1 MKFLSKYTI
10 LIVMFYSNIITSQ
23 SKYYKFEIADGTN
36 NLFTMNQFNN
46 LVLNGYRIGFGQI
59 NYEKLTKKEKLITNS
74 SQLLISVLLALPLTH
89 EEGHRSVLTNLNIGS
104 ISTPYIDSKGV
115 AKVIGVTDVVLKDL
129 RDTKLPN
136 YIRLHNAGLE
146 SDFDYLKKSDALF
159 NFKEE
164 EYNVLYNDY
173 FIRKLSVSMYYLTT
187 LIHNKTG
194 IKESDTPELKKDIVG
209 HDIFGMIRHL
219 HRPDMEFKRYTEWD
233 DLTTQ
238 EKKYGKRIGLMSLFN
253 YANPNLWRKSSYKL
267 SENIDFNFSL
277 NYCLAPFGDFIE
289 QNAYLNIKKKWK
301 INPYL
306 RQYFNKNNTFWASG
320 IHLHNFVLNKNFL
333 LNSSIEAWEQP
344 KDQSFT
350 TSDSNLG
357 MGVKAEI
364 AYSLLEVK
372 KSNIFFNLGLNYK
385 TKGFI
390 PAAPSLDKDFRISF
404 GLIIATSK

>member
-1 MKFLSKYTI
+1 MKKAGIIFLVFI
-10 LIVMFYSNIITSQ
+10 NISFSQ
-23 SKYYKFEIADGTN
+23 TKYYRFDISEGTN
-36 NLFTMNQFNN
+36 SLFTMNQFNN

-59 NYEKLTKKEKLITNS
+59 DYEKLTKKEKIIINS
-74 SQLLISVLLALPLTH
+74 SQLLISGLLALPLTH
-89 EEGHRSVLTNLNIGS
+89 EEGHRSVLTNLDIGS
-104 ISTPYIDSKGV
+104 ISAPYIDLKGV
-115 AKVIGVTDVVLKDL
+115 AKVIGVTDLILKDL
-129 RDTKLPN
+129 RDTNLPN

-164 EYNVLYNDY
+164 ESNVLYNDY
-173 FIRKLSVSMYYLTT
+173 FIRKLSISTYYLAT

-233 DLTTQ
+233 DLTSE

-253 YANPNLWRKSSYKL
+253 YANPNLWRKSNYKL

-277 NYCLAPFGDFIE
+277 NYSLAPFGDFIE

-301 INPYL
+301 INPYI
-306 RQYFNKNNTFWASG
+306 RQYFNKKNTFWASG

-333 LNSSIEAWEQP
+333 VNSSIEAWEQP

-350 TSDSNLG
+350 TSDSDFG
-357 MGVKAEI
+357 IGIKAEI

-372 KSNIFFNLGLNYK
+372 KSNIFFNIGTSYK

-390 PAAPSLDKDFRISF
+390 PASPSLDKDFRANF

>member
-1 MKFLSKYTI
+1 MKKTFVLFLGFI
-10 LIVMFYSNIITSQ
+10 NIGFSQ
-23 SKYYKFEIADGTN
+23 IKYYRIDIADGTN
-36 NLFTMNQFNN
+36 TLFTMNQFNS

-59 NYEKLTKKEKLITNS
+59 DYKKITKKEKSIISS
-74 SQLLISVLLALPLTH
+74 SQMLISGLLTLPFTH
-89 EEGHRSVLTNLNIGS
+89 EEGHRSVLTEEQIGS
-104 ISTPYIDSKGV
+104 LSSPFINSKGV
-115 AKVIGVTDVVLKDL
+115 AQVTGVTDAVLQNL

-173 FIRKLSVSMYYLTT
+173 FVRKLSVSMYYLTT

-238 EKKYGKRIGLMSLFN
+238 EKNYGRRIGLMSLFN
-253 YANPNLWRKSSYKL
+253 YVNPNLWRKSNYKL

-289 QNAYLNIKKKWK
+289 QNAYLNINKRWK
-301 INPYL
+301 INPFI

-320 IHLHNFVLNKNFL
+320 IQLHNFVLNKKIL
-333 LNSSIEAWEQP
+333 INSSIEAWQQP
-344 KDQSFT
+344 KNQSFT
-350 TSDSNLG
+350 TSDSDFG
-357 MGVKAEI
+357 MGVKTEI
-364 AYSLLEVK
+364 AYNLLEAK
-372 KSNIFFNLGLNYK
+372 KSNVFFNLGLNYK

-390 PAAPSLDKDFRISF
+390 PASPSLDKDFRMNF
-404 GLIIATSK
+404 GLIITTFK

>member
-1 MKFLSKYTI
+1 MKKTLLIFLTF
-10 LIVMFYSNIITSQ
+10 LNIGFSQ
-23 SKYYKFEIADGTN
+23 TKYYCLDITDGSN
-36 NLFTMNQFNN
+36 SLFTINQFNN

-74 SQLLISVLLALPLTH
+74 SQLLISGLLALPLTH
-89 EEGHRSVLTNLNIGS
+89 EEGHRSVLTNLDIGS
-104 ISTPYIDSKGV
+104 ISAPIIDSKGV
-115 AKVIGVTDVVLKDL
+115 AKVVGVTDVVLKDL
-129 RDTKLPN
+129 RDTNFPN

-173 FIRKLSVSMYYLTT
+173 FIRKLSVSMYYLST

-238 EKKYGKRIGLMSLFN
+238 EKNYGKRIGLMSLFN

-289 QNAYLNIKKKWK
+289 QNAYLNINKKWK
-301 INPYL
+301 INPFI

-320 IHLHNFVLNKNFL
+320 INLHNFVINENFL
-333 LNSSIEAWEQP
+333 LNSSIEAWQQP
-344 KDQSFT
+344 KNQSFT
-350 TSDSNLG
+350 TSDSDFG
-357 MGVKAEI
+357 IGIKTEI
-364 AYSLLEVK
+364 AYNILEVK

-390 PAAPSLDKDFRISF
+390 PASPSLGKDFRVNF

>member
-1 MKFLSKYTI
+1 MKKTLLIFLGFITI
-10 LIVMFYSNIITSQ
+10 GFSQ
-23 SKYYKFEIADGTN
+23 TKYYRLDMADGKN
-36 NLFTMNQFNN
+36 SLFTINQFNN

-59 NYEKLTKKEKLITNS
+59 DYEKLTKKERLITNS
-74 SQLLISVLLALPLTH
+74 SQLLISGLLTLPLTH
-89 EEGHRSVLTNLNIGS
+89 EEGHRSVLTNLDIGS
-104 ISTPYIDSKGV
+104 ISSPYIDSKGV
-115 AKVIGVTDVVLKDL
+115 AKVIGVTDAVLKDL
-129 RDTKLPN
+129 RDIDFPN

-146 SDFDYLKKSDALF
+146 SDFDYLKKTDALF

-164 EYNVLYNDY
+164 DYNVLYNDY
-173 FIRKLSVSMYYLTT
+173 LIRKLSVSMYYLST

-238 EKKYGKRIGLMSLFN
+238 EKNYGRRIGLMSLFN
-253 YANPNLWRKSSYKL
+253 YANPNLWRKSNYKL

-289 QNAYLNIKKKWK
+289 QNAYLNIKKRWK
-301 INPYL
+301 INPFI

-320 IHLHNFVLNKNFL
+320 IHLHNFVINKNFL
-333 LNSSIEAWEQP
+333 VNSSIEVWQQP
-344 KDQSFT
+344 KNQSFT
-350 TSDSNLG
+350 SADSDFG
-357 MGVKAEI
+357 MGIKTEI
-364 AYSLLEVK
+364 AYSILEVK

-390 PAAPSLDKDFRISF
+390 PAAPSLDKDFRVNF
-404 GLIIATSK
+404 GFIIATSK

>member
-1 MKFLSKYTI
+1 MKKTLLIFLTF
-10 LIVMFYSNIITSQ
+10 LNIGFSQ
-23 SKYYKFEIADGTN
+23 TKYYRIDITDGTN
-36 NLFTMNQFNN
+36 SLFTMNQFNN

-74 SQLLISVLLALPLTH
+74 YQLLISGLLALPLTH
-89 EEGHRSVLTNLNIGS
+89 EEGHRSVLTNLDIGS
-104 ISTPYIDSKGV
+104 ISAPIIDSKGV

-129 RDTKLPN
+129 RDTNFPN

-159 NFKEE
+159 NFNEE
-164 EYNVLYNDY
+164 EYNILYSDY
-173 FIRKLSVSMYYLTT
+173 FLRKLSVSMYYLST

-233 DLTTQ
+233 DLTNQ
-238 EKKYGKRIGLMSLFN
+238 EKNYGKRIGLMSLFN

-289 QNAYLNIKKKWK
+289 QNAYLNINKKWK
-301 INPYL
+301 INPFI

-320 IHLHNFVLNKNFL
+320 INLHNFVINEHFL
-333 LNSSIEAWEQP
+333 LNSSIEAWQQP
-344 KDQSFT
+344 KNQSFT
-350 TSDSNLG
+350 AADSDFG
-357 MGVKAEI
+357 MGIKTEI
-364 AYSLLEVK
+364 SYNILEVK

-390 PAAPSLDKDFRISF
+390 PASPSLDKDFRVNF